1 MEDKPDALTLT
12 AEIVAAYVGNNAH
25 VQAGEIPNII
35 RSVREALLE
44 EPKPQTPAEPEL
56 EKPTAAQIRK
66 SITPDGLISFLD
78 NKPYKT
84 LKRHLSRH
92 GLTMDD
98 YRQRYGL
105 PKDYPTAAPNYSAR
119 RSELAKQL
127 GLGSRRRGSGETSGA
142 EQPAA
147 NAGKGGRRKAAA
159 PKA

>member
-1 MEDKPDALTLT
+1 MEDKPDVLTLT
-12 AEIVAAYVGNNAH
+12 TEIVAAYVGNNAH

-44 EPKPQTPAEPEL
+44 EPKPQAPAEPEQ

-66 SITPDGLISFLD
+66 SITPDGLISFVD

-92 GLTMDD
+92 GMTMDD

-127 GLGSRRRGSGETSGA
+127 GLGARRRGTGQAAAAAPE
-142 EQPAA
+142 PAPTT
-147 NAGKGGRRKAAA
+147 GGGRGRRKSS
-159 PKA
+159 